1 MTVRESDRTGDAGAT
16 RSPGAWI
23 ALSACLI
30 AVFMQMLDLTI
41 VHTAMPA
48 LARDLGA
55 SSSAELLIVSAYGL
69 TFACALPTAA
79 RIGDVLGRRL
89 VFPAALA
96 GFAVASLWC
105 GICSSATELV
115 MARAVSGIAAA
126 LASAQTIAIITAA
139 FPQQARATAFGLY
152 GAVAGLAGM
161 TGPTLG
167 GALIDANPLS
177 LGWRAVF
184 LINIPLAGVAVA
196 LAIRRAPAESSVAE
210 AAHANG
216 DSTQPSR
223 ESGRSAD
230 RLGSGERSLGR
241 RAAGRGLLPG
251 NPGRPEG
258 AARHS
263 AYLPGMPVGY
273 AAHAVSEAG
282 QPVAECARSG
292 AAAVVGEDVYSG
304 AAAGAVRRLDVWG
317 AVLSAAGL
325 GLLVYPLTYG
335 RELGW
340 PPGMFVLLGLSG
352 PVLAVFVA
360 GQRRRVDR
368 GLEPLV
374 RLELFADRGFGVGA
388 VLMAVFY
395 GVFTALLFTVSV
407 TTQSGLGWSAS
418 HTGLV
423 MLPFAVGAVAG
434 ALSSPMLV
442 SWFGNRALTLGV
454 TVFAVGLGAIASTVH
469 AAGAGLDIR
478 ELVWPVC
485 AAGAGMGWFAAPLPP
500 LMIAGVADRAAGSAS
515 GIVPTVQQV
524 GSSVGVAV
532 LGMVFFARV
541 AAQSY
546 LAALTTVLWIM
557 AGVSALLAV
566 LTLALPGRRT

>member
-16 RSPGAWI
+16 KSPGAWI

-55 SSSAELLIVSAYGL
+55 SSAAELLIVSAYGL
-69 TFACALPTAA
+69 AFACTLPTAA
-79 RIGDVLGRRL
+79 RIGDLLGRRL

-96 GFAVASLWC
+96 AFGAASLWC
-105 GICSSATELV
+105 GIVSGAGELV
-115 MARAVSGIAAA
+115 VARGVAGIAAA
-126 LASAQTIAIITAA
+126 MASAQTIAIITAA
-139 FPQQARATAFGLY
+139 FPERARATAFGLY

-161 TGPTLG
+161 AGPMLG
-167 GALIDANPLS
+167 GALVDADPLG

-184 LINIPLAGVAVA
+184 LINVPLAGVAVA
-196 LAIRRAPAESSVAE
+196 LANRLRSPVPQHAGWSGLGTEGGGAAMDPGRRVRETGRIPTPLAAQSGDCPDSAVNFRPGAGDGEECGVGTGLSRASYIAHTGSGSAPNSDLVVPEAESA
-210 AAHANG
+210 
-216 DSTQPSR
+216 
-223 ESGRSAD
+223 
-230 RLGSGERSLGR
+230 SLEG
-241 RAAGRGLLPG
+241 GWGGL
-251 NPGRPEG
+251 
-258 AARHS
+258 
-263 AYLPGMPVGY
+263 
-273 AAHAVSEAG
+273 
-282 QPVAECARSG
+282 
-292 AAAVVGEDVYSG
+292 
-304 AAAGAVRRLDVWG
+304 VRRLDIKG
-317 AVLSAAGL
+317 AVLSASGL

-335 RELGW
+335 REMGW
-340 PPGMFVLLGLSG
+340 PPAILVPLALSV
-352 PVLAVFVA
+352 PVLVVFVIE
-360 GQRRRVDR
+360 QRRRAAR
-368 GLEPLV
+368 GAEPLV

-395 GVFTALLFTVSV
+395 GVFTAMLFTVSV
-407 TTQSGLGWSAS
+407 AAQSGLGWSAS
-418 HTGLV
+418 RTGLV

-434 ALSSPMLV
+434 ALSSPVLV
-442 SWFGNRALTLGV
+442 SLCGTRALTAGM
-454 TVFAVGLGAIASTVH
+454 TVFAVGLGATAHTVH
-469 AAGAGLDIR
+469 ADGAGLDIR
-478 ELVWPVC
+478 ELVWPVF